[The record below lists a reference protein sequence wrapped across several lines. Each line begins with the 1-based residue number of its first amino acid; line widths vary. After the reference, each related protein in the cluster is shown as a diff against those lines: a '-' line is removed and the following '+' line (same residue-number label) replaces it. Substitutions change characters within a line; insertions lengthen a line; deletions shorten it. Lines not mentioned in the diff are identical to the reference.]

1 MNMLYVSLVST
12 QQTIWRQ
19 TEEIHLSAVD
29 VFAVS
34 FLQFMNHIQDRRR
47 VREQPAARCWAICKF
62 LVQCVTLTSYFLNWI
77 FQFKKTLG
85 PLVIMYTNMYQYMAE
100 LKIA

>member
-47 VREQPAARCWAICKF
+47 VREQPAARCWIEDE
-62 LVQCVTLTSYFLNWI
+62 
-77 FQFKKTLG
+77 
-85 PLVIMYTNMYQYMAE
+85 E
-100 LKIA
+100 L

>member
-19 TEEIHLSAVD
+19 TEEIHLSGVD

-34 FLQFMNHIQDRRR
+34 FLQFMNHIQDRKG
-47 VREQPAARCWAICKF
+47 EGW
-62 LVQCVTLTSYFLNWI
+62 
-77 FQFKKTLG
+77 
-85 PLVIMYTNMYQYMAE
+85 
-100 LKIA
+100 